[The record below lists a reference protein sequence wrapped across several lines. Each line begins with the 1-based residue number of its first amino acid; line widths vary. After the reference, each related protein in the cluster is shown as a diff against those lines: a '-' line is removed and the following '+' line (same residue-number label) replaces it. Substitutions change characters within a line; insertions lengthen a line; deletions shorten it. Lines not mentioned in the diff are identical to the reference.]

1 MPVTTYSAYMK
12 SAAFG
17 IRVHSGWAVI
27 VCVSGD
33 PAAPDIV
40 DRRRIVIIDSMM
52 QGAKQPYHF
61 AENLGLEEAERH
73 LQKCAAVSQ
82 RLAVQ
87 VIREMLDGVTA
98 RKYRVHGCAMLL
110 ASGRALP
117 SLQKILASHA
127 LIHTAEGEFFRKVV
141 REACESCHI
150 AVTGIRER
158 ELNKQADAIFGK
170 GAARMRQHISELG
183 KSVGS
188 PWTQDE
194 KTAALAA
201 SVVSKTNVANFTP
214 PR

>member
-1 MPVTTYSAYMK
+1 MK
-12 SAAFG
+12 NAWCG
-17 IRVHSGWAVI
+17 IRVHSGWGVI

-33 PAAPDIV
+33 PAALEIV

-61 AENLGLEEAERH
+61 AENLGLEEADRH

-87 VIREMLDGVTA
+87 AIREMLEGVTA
-98 RKYRVHGCAMLL
+98 RKYRVLGCAMLL

-127 LIHTAEGEFFRKVV
+127 LIHTAEGEFFRKIVS
-141 REACESCHI
+141 EACESCHI
-150 AVTGIRER
+150 PVMGIRER
-158 ELNKQADAIFGK
+158 ELDEQADAIFGK
-170 GAARMRQHISELG
+170 AAARVRQHISNLG
-183 KSVGS
+183 KTVGS

-201 SVVSKTNVANFTP
+201 LIVSESNGARFTP
-214 PR
+214 LQ

>member
-1 MPVTTYSAYMK
+1 MPVTTYGAYMNR
-12 SAAFG
+12 AAFG

-87 VIREMLDGVTA
+87 AIREMLDGVTA
-98 RKYRVHGCAMLL
+98 RKYHVLGCAILL

-150 AVTGIRER
+150 PVMGIRER
-158 ELNKQADAIFGK
+158 ELDERANATFRR
-170 GAARMRQHISELG
+170 AAAGVRQHIAALG
-183 KSVGS
+183 KIVGS

-201 SVVSKTNVANFTP
+201 SVVSKTKGAHLTP

>member
-1 MPVTTYSAYMK
+1 MK
-12 SAAFG
+12 IAAFG
-17 IRVHSGWAVI
+17 VRMHSGWGAL

-33 PAAPDIV
+33 PAIPELV

-61 AENLGLEEAERH
+61 AENLGFEEAERH

-87 VIREMLDGVTA
+87 AIREMLDGVTA
-98 RKYRVHGCAMLL
+98 RKYRVLGCALLL
-110 ASGRALP
+110 ASGRGLP

-127 LIHTAEGEFFRKVV
+127 LIHTAEGEFFRKVI
-141 REACESCHI
+141 RAACERCG
-150 AVTGIRER
+150 VPVVGIRER
-158 ELNKQADAIFGK
+158 ELGERADAAFGT
-170 GAARMRQHISELG
+170 ASARTRQTISALG

-201 SVVSKTNVANFTP
+201 LIISETNGAGFTP
-214 PR
+214 LQ